1 LNAANLARHAI
12 PDARD
17 FRARQSLARRRD
29 LLDNAH
35 RTGTGQRMDF
45 TIPDELL
52 ALKERTERFV
62 RDEIMPR
69 EADPR
74 QGAHGLSDQFRLEL
88 VALAKR
94 AGLLSP
100 HVGREWG
107 GLGLDHRGKAVVFE
121 AAGYAPL
128 ATIAMN
134 IFAPDEGNMHLLEQV
149 GDIRQKEEWLRPL
162 AAGMIRSC
170 FMMTEPAPGSGSDP
184 SMLLTAARRDP
195 GGTRGDFIIDGEKW
209 LITGAVGANLAIV
222 MVRTEDDPLGPAG
235 ATMFL
240 APMDAQGIHVERV
253 LDTMDQYMSGGHA
266 VVRLDG
272 LRVPESAVLGR
283 VGQGFRYAQARLA
296 PARLTHCMRWL
307 GAARRAHDIAT
318 DYARRRTAFGKP
330 LGEHEGVG
338 FMLADNEMDIHTA
351 LLAIWHCAWVLDQGQ
366 RGRHESSMAKVICS
380 EAIWRVVDRCVQI
393 LGGLGITDDTIVA
406 RLFRE
411 IRPFRI
417 YDGPSEVHRWSI
429 AQRVLRSGPR

>member
-1 LNAANLARHAI
+1 
-12 PDARD
+12 
-17 FRARQSLARRRD
+17 
-29 LLDNAH
+29 
-35 RTGTGQRMDF
+35 MDF

-52 ALKERTERFV
+52 ELKERTERFV
-62 RDEIMPR
+62 RDEIMPL
-69 EADPR
+69 EGDKR
-74 QGAHGLSDQFRLEL
+74 QGAHGPSVEFRLEL

-107 GLGLDHRGKAVVFE
+107 GIGLDHRGKAVVFE

-149 GDIRQKEEWLRPL
+149 GDQRQKEEWLRPL
-162 AAGMIRSC
+162 AAGAIRSC
-170 FMMTEPAPGSGSDP
+170 FMMTEPAPGSGSEP
-184 SMLLTAARRDP
+184 GLLLTGAGPGWGSHPGMSLAAGRRDP
-195 GGTRGDFIIDGEKW
+195 AGNRGDFIIDGDKW
-209 LITGAVGANLAIV
+209 LITGAVGASVAII
-222 MVRTEDDPLGPAG
+222 MARNEDDPLGPAG
-235 ATMFL
+235 ATMFRG
-240 APMDAQGIHVERV
+240 PMDAPGIHIERV
-253 LDTMDQYMSGGHA
+253 LDTMDHYMAGGHA

-272 LRVPESAVLGR
+272 LRVPESTVLGE
-283 VGQGFRYAQARLA
+283 VGQGFRYARARLA

-318 DYARRRTAFGKP
+318 DYARRRTAFDKP

-338 FMLADNEMDIHTA
+338 FMLADNEMDLHTSRLTIWHTA
-351 LLAIWHCAWVLDQGQ
+351 WLLDQGE
-366 RGRHESSMAKVICS
+366 RARHESSMAKVICS
-380 EAIWRVVDRCVQI
+380 EAIWRVVDRSMQV

-411 IRPFRI
+411 VRPFRI

-429 AQRVLRSGPR
+429 AQRVLRTGGGS

>member
-1 LNAANLARHAI
+1 
-12 PDARD
+12 
-17 FRARQSLARRRD
+17 
-29 LLDNAH
+29 
-35 RTGTGQRMDF
+35 MEF
-45 TIPDELL
+45 TISDELL
-52 ALKERTERFV
+52 ELKERTERFV
-62 RDEIMPR
+62 REEMIPR
-69 EADPR
+69 ESEKR
-74 QGAHGLSDQFRLEL
+74 HTHHGPTDEFRLEL
-88 VALAKR
+88 VALARR

-107 GLGLDHRGKAVVFE
+107 GLGLDHHGKAVVFE
-121 AAGYAPL
+121 AAGYSPL
-128 ATIAMN
+128 GPIAMN
-134 IFAPDEGNMHLLEQV
+134 CFAPDEANMHLMEQV
-149 GDIRQKEEWLRPL
+149 AEDWQKEKWLRPL
-162 AAGMIRSC
+162 AAGNIRSC
-170 FMMTEPAPGSGSDP
+170 FMMTEPAPGAGADP
-184 SMLLTAARRDP
+184 SMLLTTARRAE
-195 GGTRGDFIIDGEKW
+195 GGNQGDFVIDGTKW
-209 LITGAVGANLAIV
+209 LITGAVGAGMAIV
-222 MVRTEDDPLGPAG
+222 MAKNDSDPLGPAG

-240 APMDAQGIHVERV
+240 TDMDAPGIHIERV
-253 LDTMDQYMSGGHA
+253 LDTLDTYMSGGHA

-272 LRVPESAVLGR
+272 LRVPETAVLGK
-283 VGQGFRYAQARLA
+283 VGEGFRYAQARLA

-351 LLAIWHCAWVLDQGQ
+351 RLTIWHTAWVLDKGE

-380 EAIWRVVDRCVQI
+380 EAIWRVVDRSMQV

-411 IRPFRI
+411 VRPFRI

-429 AQRVLRSGPR
+429 AQRVLRTGGGS

>member
-1 LNAANLARHAI
+1 
-12 PDARD
+12 
-17 FRARQSLARRRD
+17 
-29 LLDNAH
+29 
-35 RTGTGQRMDF
+35 MDF
-45 TIPDELL
+45 TVPGELL
-52 ALKERTERFV
+52 DLKERTERFV
-62 RDEIMPR
+62 RDSIMPLEGDIR
-69 EADPR
+69 LTP
-74 QGAHGLSDQFRLEL
+74 HGPTEEFRLEL
-88 VALAKR
+88 VALARR
-94 AGLLSP
+94 AGLVSP

-121 AAGYAPL
+121 AAGYSPL

-149 GDIRQKEEWLRPL
+149 GSEEQKERYLRPL
-162 AAGMIRSC
+162 ASGDVRSC
-170 FMMTEPAPGSGSDP
+170 FMMTEPAPGAGADP
-184 SMLLTAARRDP
+184 SMLLTAARRAGNTP
-195 GGTRGDFIIDGEKW
+195 GADFEISGTKW
-209 LITGAVGANLAIV
+209 LITGAIGAEFAIV
-222 MVRTEDDPLGPAG
+222 MAKNEADDLGPAG

-240 APMDAQGIHVERV
+240 APMNAPGIHIERV
-253 LDTMDQYMSGGHA
+253 LDTLDGYMSGGHA
-266 VVRLDG
+266 EIRLDG
-272 LRVPESAVLGR
+272 LRVPESAVLGK
-283 VGQGFRYAQARLA
+283 VGEGFRYAQARLA

-338 FMLADNEMDIHTA
+338 FMLADNEMDIHTSR
-351 LLAIWHCAWVLDQGQ
+351 LAMWHAAWVLDRGEH
-366 RGRHESSMAKVICS
+366 GRHESSMAKVICS
-380 EAIWRVVDRCVQI
+380 EAIWRVVDRSMQI

-429 AQRVLRSGPR
+429 AQRVLRTGGLAEPHTRR